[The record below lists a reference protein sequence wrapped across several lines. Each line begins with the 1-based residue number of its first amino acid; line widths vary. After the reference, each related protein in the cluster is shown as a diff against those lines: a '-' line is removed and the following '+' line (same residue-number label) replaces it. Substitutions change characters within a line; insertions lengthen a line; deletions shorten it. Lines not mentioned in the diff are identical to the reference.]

1 MAPSIRSDCSRR
13 EWHGRCHRRPELRT
27 SGISIS
33 VRCSMARQ
41 SAAAWRLPVLPVGA
55 VDDDPPAHHPAE
67 LTEPWCIRDGPCRAR
82 FVLTGES
89 DMKIWFAGVLAVA
102 GTWLACVAI
111 IDAQTGAPPPAAAD
125 KEQHRISDQD
135 LA

>member
-13 EWHGRCHRRPELRT
+13 EWHGRCHRRPELRN
-27 SGISIS
+27 
-33 VRCSMARQ
+33 VRQLNQRALQHGSSERCNMARQ
-41 SAAAWRLPVLPVGA
+41 SAATWRLPVLPVGA

-89 DMKIWFAGVLAVA
+89 DMKKWFAGVLAVA

-111 IDAQTGAPPPAAAD
+111 IDAQTGAPPP
-125 KEQHRISDQD
+125 
-135 LA
+135 